1 MAMSTQ
7 PLPTP
12 QFQFGPFEFDPA
24 SGELR
29 KHRVRVRL
37 HGQPSQLLCYLLNH
51 SDRVVGREEFQR
63 LLWPG
68 AVSGDFDHGL
78 NAAMNKLRQALGDS
92 ADQPRYIETLPG
104 RGYRWI
110 APIQTQ
116 RRVLEIARPIAPQPA
131 PPPRDQK
138 WWSLD
143 LRWAALGALMLLLA
157 AITFGMR
164 ARQTDPKHDS
174 KPAPPIRFT
183 IAAPPGWY
191 LQGAGNRQSF
201 ALSPDGTKLAFTAMD
216 TSGEFRVFLRDLQ
229 EMQATTVPDSAAANT
244 VFWHPDGGSLLF
256 TSRGVLRRY
265 PVGSTTTQTIGD
277 SIPGLL
283 SAIWPSPDRMIL
295 TNRLVNA
302 SIPASGGTIAREKQ
316 TYAWPQILSGGRNV
330 LHVVFDEKVGR
341 HRARVSFLND
351 GSSEGGTLRE
361 LVETDSK
368 VVYAAPGYLLYVRA
382 GVLLALPFNLA
393 ELRATG
399 QAVPLAEKVCSFLPT
414 ASADFSVSDTGT
426 LVYQPCIPRSQLVW
440 VDRKGKQIGEA
451 SLPGLALK
459 AARISPD
466 GKRIATS
473 VFDYERGVSDVWLF
487 ERNGTAGRKMT
498 GPGLSHSPVWSP
510 DGTQLILARA
520 FETSPKL
527 FLRSLEGQEVEEPLP
542 RADFQLP
549 TDWSPDGRFVAYNNT
564 GTPLTQNEQHGDIWA
579 VDLERGRRLVPL
591 IVTRHHEANAAFSP
605 DGEWIA
611 FTSNESGRPELYI
624 QKLERGDS
632 LQVVGPRHVVSRH
645 GAQALRWR
653 ADGRELFYLGADG
666 TIYAVA
672 LRRGS
677 SPELDTPQPLFQISA
692 EARAAVHA
700 VLGFDVSADGKR
712 FVIPV
717 VNSLEKPPLIAVQNW
732 TGLLGR
738 AR

>member
-1 MAMSTQ
+1 
-7 PLPTP
+7 
-12 QFQFGPFEFDPA
+12 
-24 SGELR
+24 
-29 KHRVRVRL
+29 VRL
-37 HGQPSQLLCYLLNH
+37 HGQPSQILCYLLNH

-68 AVSGDFDHGL
+68 AVSGDFEHGL

-104 RGYRWI
+104 RGYRWV

-116 RRVLEIARPIAPQPA
+116 RRVVEIARPVAPELTRA
-131 PPPRDQK
+131 PLEPRFPDRK
-138 WWSLD
+138 WWRLD
-143 LRWAALGALMLLLA
+143 VRWTIGGLVLLVAAS
-157 AITFGMR
+157 TFAMR
-164 ARQTDPKHDS
+164 ARLT
-174 KPAPPIRFT
+174 APNGGSQVAAPVRFT
-183 IAAPPGWY
+183 IAAPPGWF

-201 ALSPDGTKLAFTAMD
+201 ALSPDGAKLAFTAMD
-216 TSGEFRVFLRDLQ
+216 TTGEFRVFLRDLR
-229 EMQATTVPDSAAANT
+229 EMEAVTVPDSAAANT
-244 VFWHPDGGSLLF
+244 VFWHPDDGSLFF
-256 TSRGVLRRY
+256 TSRGVLRRF
-265 PVGSTTTQTIGD
+265 PVGSSTTLTIGD

-283 SAIWPSPDRMIL
+283 SAIWPSPDRIIL
-295 TNRLVNA
+295 SNRLLNA
-302 SIPASGGTIAREKQ
+302 SIPASGGTTALQKA
-316 TYAWPQILSGGRNV
+316 TYAWPHILPGGRNV
-330 LHVVFDEKVGR
+330 LHVAFDGKAGR
-341 HRARVSFLND
+341 HRARVSSLND
-351 GSSEGGTLRE
+351 GATLRD

-382 GVLLALPFNLA
+382 GTLLALPFDVS

-414 ASADFSVSDTGT
+414 ASADFSVSDSGT
-426 LVYQPCIPRSQLVW
+426 LVYQTCIPRSQLVW
-440 VDRKGKQIGEA
+440 VNRRGKQVGEA
-451 SLPGLALK
+451 SPPRLALK
-459 AARISPD
+459 AARLSPD
-466 GKRIATS
+466 GKRVATS

-487 ERNGTAGRKMT
+487 ESDGTAGRKMT
-498 GPGLSHSPVWSP
+498 GPGLSHSPIWSP
-510 DGTQLILARA
+510 DGRRLVLARA

-549 TDWSPDGRFVAYNNT
+549 TDWSPDGRFVVYNNT

-591 IVTRHHEANAAFSP
+591 IVTPHHEANAAFSP

-611 FTSNESGRPELYI
+611 FTSMESGRPELYI
-624 QKLERGDS
+624 QRLERGDS

-653 ADGRELFYLGADG
+653 ADGRELFYLGGDG

-672 LRRGS
+672 LQRGA
-677 SPELDTPQPLFQISA
+677 SPELNRPQPLFQISV

-700 VLGFDVSADGKR
+700 ILGFDVSADGRR
-712 FVIPV
+712 FVVPV
-717 VNSLEKPPLIAVQNW
+717 VNSPEKPPLIVVQNW
-732 TGLLGR
+732 TSLLGSPQ
-738 AR
+738 